1 MTEQNPTAPI
11 TQDVLTIPR
20 KLPEGGRM
28 NIVGL
33 TRDQLR
39 EALIAA
45 GTPEKQA
52 KMRLGQVWQWIYHW
66 GVRDFADMTNLAKD
80 YRALLAEKFEI
91 ALPEVVTRQVSAD
104 GTRKYLLRIAG
115 GHEVE
120 MVYIPE
126 ENRGT
131 LCVSSQVGCTLTCS
145 FCHTGTQKLVR
156 NLTAGEIV
164 GQLMLARDD
173 LGEWPEQGAPKDE
186 TRLIS
191 NVVLMG
197 MGEPLYNFENVRD
210 AMKVVMDNEGLT
222 LSRRRITLS
231 TSGVVPEIA
240 RAAEEIG
247 CLLAVSFH
255 ATTDEV
261 RDRLVPINK
270 RWNIETL
277 LNTLRDYPRLS
288 NSERITFEYVML
300 KGVNDSDADARRLVK
315 LIRGIPAKINLI
327 PFNEWPG
334 APYERSDWERIEA
347 FADIIYK
354 AGYASPIRTP
364 RGEDIMAACGQL
376 KSATERSPQEPGR
389 DRCRGRTGLSPRLVR
404 HLVCIS
410 TPSTT
415 KSCVFDV
422 TMPLPRAYK
431 MRTRTR
437 TGLHD
442 RRRAAT
448 GRIRRR
454 FHQGSQRV
462 GGCSETAGNVYRRY
476 RRRLRPAPHGL

>member
-1 MTEQNPTAPI
+1 MAADAPI
-11 TQDVLTIPR
+11 TQDVMTIPR
-20 KLPEGGRM
+20 KMPEGPV

-33 TRDQLR
+33 TRDKLR
-39 EALIAA
+39 EALIAI

-52 KMRLGQVWQWIYHW
+52 KMRVNQIWQWIYQW
-66 GVRDFADMTNLAKD
+66 GVRDFSEMTNLAKA
-80 YRALLAEKFEI
+80 YRAQLADHFVIEI
-91 ALPEVVTRQVSAD
+91 PELVSKQVSAD
-104 GTRKYLLRIAG
+104 GTRKYLVRIAG

-120 MVYIPE
+120 VVYIPE
-126 ENRGT
+126 TDRGT

-164 GQLMLARDD
+164 GQIMMARDD
-173 LGEWPEQGAPKDE
+173 LDEWPQPGVGTGDAGP
-186 TRLIS
+186 RLLS

-197 MGEPLYNFENVRD
+197 MGEPLYNFDNVRD
-210 AMKVVMDNEGLT
+210 AMKIAMDGEGIS

-240 RAAEEIG
+240 KCAEEIG

-261 RDRLVPINK
+261 RDKLVPINK

-277 LNTLRDYPRLS
+277 LDTLRAYPKLS

-300 KGVNDSDADARRLVK
+300 KGVNDSDEDARRLVR
-315 LIRGIPAKINLI
+315 LIQGIPAKINLI

-334 APYERSDWERIEA
+334 SPYQRSDWQRIEK
-347 FADIIYK
+347 FADVIYK

-376 KSATERSPQEPGR
+376 KSATERARKSRAQIAAEA
-389 DRCRGRTGLSPRLVR
+389 GLADQS
-404 HLVCIS
+404 
-410 TPSTT
+410 
-415 KSCVFDV
+415 
-422 TMPLPRAYK
+422 
-431 MRTRTR
+431 
-437 TGLHD
+437 
-442 RRRAAT
+442 
-448 GRIRRR
+448 
-454 FHQGSQRV
+454 
-462 GGCSETAGNVYRRY
+462 
-476 RRRLRPAPHGL
+476 

>member
-1 MTEQNPTAPI
+1 MTPAPTLSAAPI

-20 KLPEGGRM
+20 KLPEGGRV
-28 NIVGL
+28 NLVGL
-33 TRDQLR
+33 TREQLR
-39 EALIAA
+39 EALIEA
-45 GTPEKQA
+45 GTPERQA
-52 KMRLGQVWQWIYHW
+52 RMRVGQIWQWVYHW
-66 GVRDFADMTNLAKD
+66 GMRDFAQMTNLAKD
-80 YRALLAEKFEI
+80 YRAFLAERFEI
-91 ALPEVVTRQVSAD
+91 ALPEVVTRQVSDD

-120 MVYIPE
+120 TVYIPE
-126 ENRGT
+126 EGRGT

-164 GQLMLARDD
+164 GQLMVARDD
-173 LGEWPEQGAPKDE
+173 LGEWPEPGAPKDE
-186 TRLIS
+186 TRLVS
-191 NVVLMG
+191 NLVLMG
-197 MGEPLYNFENVRD
+197 MGEPLYNFDNVRD
-210 AMKVVMDNEGLT
+210 AMRVVMDGEGLS

-240 RAAEEIG
+240 RTAEEIG

-255 ATTDEV
+255 ATTDAV

-270 RWNIETL
+270 RWNIDEL
-277 LNTLRDYPRLS
+277 LGALRDYPRLS

-300 KGVNDSDADARRLVK
+300 DGVNDSDDDARRLIR

-334 APYERSDWERIEA
+334 APYRRSSWDRIEA

-376 KSATERSPQEPGR
+376 KSATERGR
-389 DRCRGRTGLSPRLVR
+389 KSAAQVAAEAGL
-404 HLVCIS
+404 
-410 TPSTT
+410 
-415 KSCVFDV
+415 
-422 TMPLPRAYK
+422 
-431 MRTRTR
+431 
-437 TGLHD
+437 
-442 RRRAAT
+442 
-448 GRIRRR
+448 
-454 FHQGSQRV
+454 
-462 GGCSETAGNVYRRY
+462 
-476 RRRLRPAPHGL
+476 

>member
-1 MTEQNPTAPI
+1 MSAPI

-20 KLPEGGRM
+20 KLPEGRRV

-33 TRDQLR
+33 TREQLHD
-39 EALIAA
+39 ALIAA
-45 GTPEKQA
+45 GTPERQA
-52 KMRLGQVWQWIYHW
+52 KMRVGQVWQWVYHW
-66 GVRDFADMTNLAKD
+66 GVRDFAAMTNLAKD
-80 YRALLAEKFEI
+80 YRALLADRFEI
-91 ALPEVVTRQVSAD
+91 SLPEVVTRQVSAD

-120 MVYIPE
+120 AVYIPE
-126 ENRGT
+126 EGRGT

-156 NLTAGEIV
+156 NLTPGEIV
-164 GQLMLARDD
+164 GQLMIARDD
-173 LGEWPEQGAPKDE
+173 LDEWPTQGAPKNE

-191 NVVLMG
+191 NMVLMG
-197 MGEPLYNFENVRD
+197 MGEPLYNFEGVRD
-210 AMKVVMDNEGLT
+210 AMKVVMDGEGLS

-240 RAAEEIG
+240 KTAEEIG

-270 RWNIETL
+270 RWNIQTL
-277 LNTLRDYPRLS
+277 LDALREYPRLS

-300 KGVNDSDADARRLVK
+300 DGVNDSDEDARRLVR

-334 APYERSDWERIEA
+334 APYQRSSWERIES
-347 FADIIYK
+347 FADIVHK

-376 KSATERSPQEPGR
+376 KSATERGR
-389 DRCRGRTGLSPRLVR
+389 
-404 HLVCIS
+404 
-410 TPSTT
+410 
-415 KSCVFDV
+415 KS
-422 TMPLPRAYK
+422 RAQI
-431 MRTRTR
+431 
-437 TGLHD
+437 
-442 RRRAAT
+442 AA
-448 GRIRRR
+448 
-454 FHQGSQRV
+454 
-462 GGCSETAGNVYRRY
+462 EAAG
-476 RRRLRPAPHGL
+476 

>member
-1 MTEQNPTAPI
+1 MPMSAPI
-11 TQDVLTIPR
+11 TQDVMTIPR
-20 KLPEGGRM
+20 KLPEGGRV

-39 EALIAA
+39 AALIEA

-52 KMRLGQVWQWIYHW
+52 RMRVGQIWQWVYHW
-66 GVRDFADMTNLAKD
+66 GVRDFAQMTNLAKD

-91 ALPEVVTRQVSAD
+91 AVPEVLTRQVSGD

-120 MVYIPE
+120 AVYIPE
-126 ENRGT
+126 ETRGT
-131 LCVSSQVGCTLTCS
+131 LCISSQVGCTLTCS

-164 GQLMLARDD
+164 GQVLVARDD
-173 LGEWPEQGAPKDE
+173 LDEWPQPGEPKDE

-197 MGEPLYNFENVRD
+197 MGEPLYNFEAVRD
-210 AMKVVMDNEGLT
+210 AMQVVMDGEGIS

-240 RAAEEIG
+240 RTAEEIG

-255 ATTDEV
+255 ATTDAV

-270 RWNIETL
+270 RWNIDTL
-277 LNTLRDYPRLS
+277 LSALRDYPRLS

-300 KGVNDSDADARRLVK
+300 DGVNDSDEDARRLVK

-334 APYERSDWERIEA
+334 APYKRSSWDRIEA

-376 KSATERSPQEPGR
+376 KSATERGR
-389 DRCRGRTGLSPRLVR
+389 
-404 HLVCIS
+404 
-410 TPSTT
+410 
-415 KSCVFDV
+415 KS
-422 TMPLPRAYK
+422 
-431 MRTRTR
+431 
-437 TGLHD
+437 
-442 RRRAAT
+442 AAQ
-448 GRIRRR
+448 IAA
-454 FHQGSQRV
+454 
-462 GGCSETAGNVYRRY
+462 EAAG
-476 RRRLRPAPHGL
+476 